1 MKQEK
6 TSMQP
11 SAKWRGSGRLLTM
24 LIVASI
30 AMIALCL
37 SGCASTRK
45 SVNTEM
51 SVNHAASRL
60 DVDSTVSVVE
70 SWQTPMTVPMSSVSL
85 TLPLDSLRK
94 LPQGAGYTAK
104 KGRANVKVT
113 RKAPT
118 KMEPEQIIIEANC
131 DSLQL
136 VCARYSKTISTLKR
150 QLHEAEQSNKELKE
164 EKKEKSSNSLRIIIF
179 AFIAGVAAGIVLII
193 LTRKKKWQ
201 KVF

>member
-1 MKQEK
+1 M
-6 TSMQP
+6 
-11 SAKWRGSGRLLTM
+11 
-24 LIVASI
+24 
-30 AMIALCL
+30 
-37 SGCASTRK
+37 
-45 SVNTEM
+45 
-51 SVNHAASRL
+51 
-60 DVDSTVSVVE
+60 
-70 SWQTPMTVPMSSVSL
+70 
-85 TLPLDSLRK
+85 
-94 LPQGAGYTAK
+94 
-104 KGRANVKVT
+104 KVT

-118 KMEPEQIIIEANC
+118 KTEPEQIIIEANC

>member
-1 MKQEK
+1 
-6 TSMQP
+6 
-11 SAKWRGSGRLLTM
+11 
-24 LIVASI
+24 
-30 AMIALCL
+30 MIALCL

-51 SVNHAASRL
+51 SVSHAASRL

-70 SWQTPMTVPMSSVSL
+70 SWQTPVTVPMSSVSL
-85 TLPLDSLRK
+85 TLPLDSLRM

-118 KMEPEQIIIEANC
+118 KTEPEQIIIEANC

-150 QLHEAEQSNKELKE
+150 QLQSAQNSNKMLKE
-164 EKKEKSSNSLRIIIF
+164 KAKESSGNTFLMRLKYFSAGLLSGII
-179 AFIAGVAAGIVLII
+179 GIVFTFIKL
-193 LTRKKKWQ
+193 RK
-201 KVF
+201 

>member
-1 MKQEK
+1 M
-6 TSMQP
+6 
-11 SAKWRGSGRLLTM
+11 
-24 LIVASI
+24 IV
-30 AMIALCL
+30 LCL

-51 SVNHAASRL
+51 SVSHAASRL

-70 SWQTPMTVPMSSVSL
+70 SWQTPVTVPMSSVSL
-85 TLPLDSLRK
+85 TLPMDSLRK

-118 KMEPEQIIIEANC
+118 KTEPEQIIIEANC

-150 QLHEAEQSNKELKE
+150 ELQSAQNSNKMLKE
-164 EKKEKSSNSLRIIIF
+164 EAKESSGNTFLMRLKCYC
-179 AFIAGVAAGIVLII
+179 AGLLSGLIGIVSLYIK
-193 LTRKKKWQ
+193 LRK
-201 KVF
+201 